1 MNVSSA
7 GEAGEAGV
15 WLDSKLTI
23 CTHINKTCGAAFL
36 DLYNICHIRKF
47 LAKESTET
55 LIHGFITSRLDYCN
69 SLLYGLPNSLIL
81 KLPQIHINTCA
92 RLVYS
97 VPKFCHSLSRYPNIT
112 GFALDTCE
120 AMH

>member
-36 DLYNICHIRKF
+36 YLYNICHMRKF
-47 LAKESTET
+47 LAKESTEI
-55 LIHGFITSRLDYCN
+55 LIHAFITSRFDYCN
-69 SLLYGLPNSLIL
+69 SLFYGLCNSLIL
-81 KLPQIHINTCA
+81 KLLRIQKACA
-92 RLVYS
+92 HLVYS
-97 VPKFCHSLSRYPNIT
+97 VPKFCHIVSI
-112 GFALDTCE
+112 
-120 AMH
+120 

>member
-23 CTHINKTCGAAFL
+23 RIHINKTCGAAFL
-36 DLYNICHIRKF
+36 YLYNICHMRKF

-55 LIHGFITSRLDYCN
+55 LIHAFITSRFDYCN
-69 SLLYGLPNSLIL
+69 RLFYGLCNSLIL
-81 KLPQIHINTCA
+81 KLLRIQKACA
-92 RLVYS
+92 HLVYS
-97 VPKFCHSLSRYPNIT
+97 VPKFCHIVPI
-112 GFALDTCE
+112 
-120 AMH
+120 